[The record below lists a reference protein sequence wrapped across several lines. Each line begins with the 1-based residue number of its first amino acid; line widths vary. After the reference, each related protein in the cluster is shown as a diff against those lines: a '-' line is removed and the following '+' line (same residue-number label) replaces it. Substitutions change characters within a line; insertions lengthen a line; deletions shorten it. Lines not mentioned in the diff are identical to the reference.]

1 MSKYRII
8 SKLDRLGV
16 EEYYIEEKVRCFFRD
31 KWVSVS
37 LGNFDIWDKFST
49 LNSAKVHLKIYIEYK
64 EKIKN
69 FKPEIH
75 EYNPGDL

>member
-8 SKLDRLGV
+8 SHINKSGIER
-16 EEYYIEEKVRCFFRD
+16 YYIEEKVKCFFRD
-31 KWVSVS
+31 KWVSV
-37 LGNFDIWDKFST
+37 DIADMYYGAST
-49 LNSAKVHLKIYIEYK
+49 LQEAQISLKRHIELK
-64 EKIKN
+64 TKLEN